1 MIHSLFSILPFIVCL
16 FWLILLLIEYRKAN
30 PAKKL
35 LTFFMLLCTI
45 LYFSHSVYFSRNIH
59 LFSIIESI
67 YAFCSLAVYPLY
79 YLFICKLTSEKR
91 FTLKSYWVIVPALVI
106 SLLSITFYIMM
117 GESER
122 LTFVENHFYNQ
133 QEAGHN
139 LSFAVSGQI
148 FRIGLMKVLFFLQ
161 LIPVSYYG
169 FKKLR
174 MFREKIENYYSDTEK
189 KTLAPIRNLLVLFI
203 TFAFFSAA
211 ANQLGSNFFLRE
223 SWLVIFPS
231 IIFSSMIFAIIY
243 VSYTQNFTALDL
255 YKETQTANKNEIKNP
270 NSSKDI
276 IRKRITILMEDEL
289 IYRQKDLHI
298 SELALKAG
306 SNRTYVSNYINKEL
320 NMSFTDYINSYRIKY
335 AQSLMTKRDNK
346 LSLLDVCDKSGFTN
360 EVSFYRNFKKIT
372 GTTPGKWLDQA

>member
-139 LSFAVSGQI
+139 QSFAVSGQI